1 MNLLDKES
9 KKASIFPFVIL
20 LIAIF
25 LLSFTIGR
33 YTIDIVTLLRVF
45 LSKIFPLE
53 KNWADTIETVVFQ
66 VRLPRIMAAVLVG
79 LSLSLS
85 GVVYQGMFKNPLVS
99 PDILGVSAGSAFGA
113 ALAIYFSLSTTGIQ
127 LSAFIFGTV
136 AVALVYFISQKIKA
150 DPIMALVIIGILIGS
165 LFNSFVSLI
174 KYLADTED
182 KLPAITFWLM
192 GSLSGVMAKDVKAIS
207 IPILL
212 GIVPL
217 FILRWRLNVLTLS
230 EEEAKCLGLDTGSS
244 TFQYRV
250 KDIVLM
256 GRTAYLKFSSSPSK
270 EDGKIAEEA
279 METLKISHLKDKI
292 YSQLSGG
299 ERQLVKIA
307 QALAQQSKIIIMD
320 EPTNNLDFGNQM
332 VMLKHLKE
340 CSEKGMTI
348 IMVTHFPEHAFLYG
362 TRALLVKDGKVTE
375 VDNPNENLKEGDL
388 KDLYGVDLKVSELK
402 FKNKTIKMCIPMI

>member
-230 EEEAKCLGLDTGSS
+230 EEEAKCLGLDTGKIRLIVIISS
-244 TFQYRV
+244 TLMTAAAVSVSGIIGWIGLVIPHLARILVGPDYRV
-250 KDIVLM
+250 LLPATMMLGSSYLLLIDNMARSLTTVEIPLGILTSLIGAPFFIFLLLKR
-256 GRTAYLKFSSSPSK
+256 GR
-270 EDGKIAEEA
+270 E
-279 METLKISHLKDKI
+279 
-292 YSQLSGG
+292 
-299 ERQLVKIA
+299 
-307 QALAQQSKIIIMD
+307 
-320 EPTNNLDFGNQM
+320 
-332 VMLKHLKE
+332 
-340 CSEKGMTI
+340 
-348 IMVTHFPEHAFLYG
+348 
-362 TRALLVKDGKVTE
+362 
-375 VDNPNENLKEGDL
+375 
-388 KDLYGVDLKVSELK
+388 
-402 FKNKTIKMCIPMI
+402 

>member
-1 MNLLDKES
+1 MLEVRNLSCGYGNKSILDNVNFTAKAGDIVCVLGSNGSGKSTLVKTIMGLIKPLKGEVLIEGNS
-9 KKASIFPFVIL
+9 ILNWPWRKKAQIISYIPQ
-20 LIAIF
+20 
-25 LLSFTIGR
+25 SF
-33 YTIDIVTLLRVF
+33 
-45 LSKIFPLE
+45 
-53 KNWADTIETVVFQ
+53 
-66 VRLPRIMAAVLVG
+66 
-79 LSLSLS
+79 
-85 GVVYQGMFKNPLVS
+85 
-99 PDILGVSAGSAFGA
+99 
-113 ALAIYFSLSTTGIQ
+113 
-127 LSAFIFGTV
+127 
-136 AVALVYFISQKIKA
+136 
-150 DPIMALVIIGILIGS
+150 
-165 LFNSFVSLI
+165 
-174 KYLADTED
+174 
-182 KLPAITFWLM
+182 
-192 GSLSGVMAKDVKAIS
+192 
-207 IPILL
+207 
-212 GIVPL
+212 
-217 FILRWRLNVLTLS
+217 
-230 EEEAKCLGLDTGSS
+230 SS

-256 GRTAYLKFSSSPSK
+256 GRTAYLKFSSSSSK